1 MSVKTI
7 IKRDGR
13 KVAFD
18 PSKITSAIMKA
29 VNQVGGDDESEA
41 KRMTDIIVELLEK
54 KGEGAPRVE
63 TIQDLVEKVLIEE
76 GHAKT
81 AKEYILFRANRDR
94 VRDMNSSLM
103 RSFEELTFGSS
114 NDVEIKRENANID
127 GDTAMGTMLRY
138 GSEGAKQF
146 NLMYLVSPEFSRAHK
161 RGDIHI
167 HDLDFLA
174 LTETCVVE
182 NSKVVLRLGRKSSS
196 EVIEVDMKYFDK
208 YLDDFA
214 PDTVVGLCDTYIWSC
229 GSFRKVRNC
238 VRHDS
243 HGKRVLR
250 IHSKAAT
257 VEVTDNHTILI
268 KDTDSN
274 ELIDIKASEI
284 EKMFNDGKRISLS
297 SDIYVDDTIKYA
309 KFDEAEYEINSV
321 EEIEY
326 TGRYVYDIET
336 TNHYFMTNGVTVHN
350 CCQIDLEKLFR
361 GGFNTGHGFLR
372 EPGEIRSYA
381 ALTCIAIQSNQ
392 NEMHRVV

>member
-1 MSVKTI
+1 MSVKSI

-13 KVAFD
+13 QVAFD
-18 PSKITSAIMKA
+18 PSKITSAIMKS
-29 VNQVGGDDESEA
+29 VKQVGGDDESEA
-41 KRMTDIIVELLEK
+41 KRMTDIIVSLLEK
-54 KGEGAPRVE
+54 TGEESPKVE
-63 TIQDLVEKVLIEE
+63 TIQNLVEKVLIEE

-94 VRDMNSSLM
+94 VRDMNSNLM

-146 NLMYLVSPEFSRAHK
+146 NLMYLVNPKHSKAHK
-161 RGDIHI
+161 HGDIHI

-174 LTETCVVE
+174 LTETCLVE
-182 NSKVVLRLGRKSSS
+182 NSKVVLRLGRKASS
-196 EVIEVDMKYFDK
+196 EVIEVDMRYFDK
-208 YLDDFA
+208 YLDGVSD
-214 PDTVVGLCDTYIWSC
+214 DTVVSLADIYIWSC

-238 VRHDS
+238 VRHS
-243 HGKRVLR
+243 SQGKRVLR

-257 VEVTDNHTILI
+257 IEVTDNHVIMI
-268 KDTDSN
+268 KDKNNALIDMKAYDVEQAFN
-274 ELIDIKASEI
+274 AGELIGLA
-284 EKMFNDGKRISLS
+284 
-297 SDIYVDDTIKYA
+297 SDIYIGETIKYA
-309 KFDEAEYEINSV
+309 KFDEADYKIDSI
-321 EEIEY
+321 EEVEY
-326 TGRYVYDIET
+326 TGKYVYDLET

-350 CCQIDLEKLFR
+350 CCQIDLEKLFT

-392 NEMHRVV
+392 NEQHSIV